1 MNGIENITKRIADAA
16 EKEAAAI
23 IAEAEKEA
31 AAIRDEYTKKSE
43 EIKTSIMQRGAKIA
57 SEREAR
63 LSGSAELEARKITL
77 AKKQELISRAFD
89 AAAEKLRALS
99 DDERADVIARLAL
112 AAADGGN
119 GEIILSKADRDT
131 IGSKVLAKCAKNG
144 NVKLSEETREIGGG
158 FVLRDGMAEVDCA
171 FSSLVA
177 ELRDGMSREAADIL
191 FG

>member
-1 MNGIENITKRIADAA
+1 MNGIENITKRIAEEA
-16 EKEAAAI
+16 EKEALRI
-23 IAEAEKEA
+23 IEEAEKEA

-43 EIKTSIMQRGAKIA
+43 EIKVSILQRGKKSAD
-57 SEREAR
+57 EREAR

-77 AKKQELISRAFD
+77 AKKQELISLAFD
-89 AAAEKLRALS
+89 AAAKKLGSLS

-112 AAADGGN
+112 TAAAGGR

-131 IGSKVLAKCAKNG
+131 IGSKVLARCAENKNI
-144 NVKLSEETREIGGG
+144 KLSEETREIGGG
-158 FVLRDGMAEVDCA
+158 FVLRDGMSEVDCA
-171 FSSLVA
+171 FSSLVT